1 MGRAKPMNGTTSY
14 RPKAKAKSTK
24 KVKLLS

>member
-14 RPKAKAKSTK
+14 RPKAKAKPTK
-24 KVKLLS
+24 KKKWMV